1 MKNLLKYDDVKV
13 FNYDNVILAVIYT
26 IGHILIAMTCNR
38 IITGAS
44 LNMAAADAFI
54 EPIINGFWFYFLLV
68 FLKDILKD
76 KINDTRTGIY
86 LAIIYT
92 IGHILIAMTCNR
104 LLTGAPLNLA
114 AIDAIIEP
122 LINGFWFYL
131 LFEVFNKY
139 KINIQNSSA
148 SLNNK
153 SPSPTSKA
161 PSKLAPINNKKNLD

>member
-1 MKNLLKYDDVKV
+1 MKKLLQYDDVKV
-13 FNYDNVILAVIYT
+13 FKYDNLFLAVIYT
-26 IGHILIAMTCNR
+26 IGHIFIAMACNR

-44 LNMAAADAFI
+44 LDMAVADAFI

-68 FLKDILKD
+68 FLKNIIEEKFVTS
-76 KINDTRTGIY
+76 KIGIY

-139 KINIQNSSA
+139 KQTIHNNSVSSNNSS
-148 SLNNK
+148 LI
-153 SPSPTSKA
+153 SKA